1 MSGSRP
7 AWLYASVRSSDSE
20 IGPCSDGAKK
30 QWGEAEDLRAGGA
43 FQSLRAATSKCND
56 NRTVAMTLNDVGLG
70 LPQQA
75 LKYYE
80 E

>member
-1 MSGSRP
+1 VIPKS
-7 AWLYASVRSSDSE
+7 ASVPTAPDESRSD
-20 IGPCSDGAKK
+20 AKK

-43 FQSLRAATSKCND
+43 FQSLRAATSKYNY
-56 NRTVAMTLNDVGLG
+56 NRNVGTTLNDVGLG

>member
-1 MSGSRP
+1 MIPKSARVPTAPDESR
-7 AWLYASVRSSDSE
+7 SD
-20 IGPCSDGAKK
+20 AKK

-43 FQSLRAATSKCND
+43 FQSICAAASKYNY
-56 NRTVAMTLNDVGLG
+56 NRNVATILNGVGLG